1 MNRLTING
9 QIFVLPKDNKALQSV
24 LNHLELVKK
33 GIKHTIKL
41 KDIFDN
47 TFIFGTSM
55 LNNSSIEIELNKPLE
70 AYICRTPKDKY
81 IIFNIDLKE
90 YAILNINEDVSNE
103 IAFINSLVWISY
115 NEAKQKDYFSIC
127 KNICILA

>member
-1 MNRLTING
+1 MNRITING

-47 TFIFGTSM
+47 TFSFGTSI

-81 IIFNIDLKE
+81 IVFNLDLKE
-90 YAILNINEDVSNE
+90 YAILNISEDVSNE
-103 IAFINSLVWISY
+103 IAFLNSFGWISY
-115 NEAKQKDYFSIC
+115 NEATLKDYF
-127 KNICILA
+127 NICRNIK